1 MSRPTIKQQRE
12 IALKSS
18 KRSQRLPEI
27 PLESPELPL
36 EPPETPLE
44 SPELPLEPPE
54 PLLELKRDKQVTVK
68 FSLAD
73 LVRLKKIAAKRHRPL
88 ANLIYAV
95 VMDFVDRELGDGV

>member
-1 MSRPTIKQQRE
+1 MDNMSRPTIKQQRE

-54 PLLELKRDKQVTVK
+54 PLLRDKQVTVK

-73 LVRLKKIAAKRHRPL
+73 LVRLKKIAAKKHRPV
-88 ANLIYAV
+88 ANLIYSV
-95 VMDFVDRELGDGV
+95 IMDFVDQSDTDGV